1 MLDHMVLLEVYDVLY
16 EKYVTD
22 KYEYNSDEMLIV
34 YDVLNTIKE
43 LYLSALDDFETS
55 YGGTE

>member
-22 KYEYNSDEMLIV
+22 KYDYNSAEMIIV

>member
-22 KYEYNSDEMLIV
+22 KYDYNSAEMIIV
-34 YDVLNTIKE
+34 YDVLNTIKD

>member
-22 KYEYNSDEMLIV
+22 KYDYNSDEMIIV
-34 YDVLNTIKE
+34 YDVLNTIKD